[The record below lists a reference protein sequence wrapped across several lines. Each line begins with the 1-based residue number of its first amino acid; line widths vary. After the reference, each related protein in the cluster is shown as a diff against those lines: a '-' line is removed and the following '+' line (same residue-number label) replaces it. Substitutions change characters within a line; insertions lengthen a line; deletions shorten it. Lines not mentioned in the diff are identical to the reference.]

1 MGWIAVVGTLAGT
14 VIGMIGTIAGQRV
27 AASAAESRERLQR
40 RAALRG
46 ERKTAVDAFLE
57 AAQETE
63 VAAGSRESLSDTE
76 KAHVAK
82 QLWSRHKQLTLICS
96 DELST
101 AADDLANKLG
111 HCLWHGTPEG
121 QRVYEVIADHTRLF
135 RQAAKAEL
143 TWSEQ

>member
-46 ERKTAVDAFLE
+46 ERKIAVDAFLE

-63 VAAGSRESLSDTE
+63 VAAANRKSLSDKE
-76 KAHVAK
+76 KDHVAK

-101 AADDLANKLG
+101 AADNLANELG
-111 HCLWHGTPEG
+111 HCLWQGAPDG
-121 QRVYEVIADHTRLF
+121 QRVYEAIGEQTRLF